1 MSVESRVY
9 SVLSTSTALTTLVG
23 SRIYPEHRQ
32 QADAL
37 PAVVFN
43 RAGGLRVNSLAGYS
57 KLENVNLEVT
67 VYAASIDTRREVADV
82 VTSALTAA
90 TVFQCLQTDSPSDFY
105 DDEVQTYE
113 RAIMYSVWNRDT

>member
-9 SVLSTSTALTTLVG
+9 TVLSGSTALTALVG

-57 KLENVNLEVT
+57 GLENVIMEVT
-67 VYAASIDTRREVADV
+67 VYAASIDTRRAVGDI
-82 VTSALTAA
+82 VTTALTAA
-90 TVFQCLQTDSPSDFY
+90 TVFKCIQSDSPSDFY
-105 DDEVQTYE
+105 DDDVQTYE
-113 RAIMYSVWNRDT
+113 RSVSFSIWNRDT